1 VGEKQACPFRWPGQ
15 YEDEETGLY
24 YNRFRYYDPESGEY
38 VSQDPIGLRGGMA
51 FCAYVRDPLKLI
63 DPFGLSSCS
72 SKKPIIIGEDMTGRV
87 DKFAK
92 MMDADTISDRLKK
105 EGRTWSQAANDE
117 FVEAMKKEGRE
128 IHDIGPAF
136 ARRAGGHPPSAVY
149 AGELKQLAG
158 YDKYT
163 SWFGGGGVPG
173 FD

>member
-1 VGEKQACPFRWPGQ
+1 VHCPFRWPGQ

-38 VSQDPIGLRGGMA
+38 TSQDPSGLRGGMA
-51 FCAYVRDPLKLI
+51 LYAYVWDPLKLV
-63 DPFGLSSCS
+63 DPLGLASCS
-72 SKKPIIIGEDMTGRV
+72 SKKPIIIGEHMEGRV

-92 MMDADTISDRLKK
+92 MMDAETITDWLK
-105 EGRTWSQAANDE
+105 GRKWTQELNDE
-117 FVEAMKKEGRE
+117 FIEAMKKEGRE

-136 ARRAGGHPPSAVY
+136 ARRAGGHPPSDVY

-158 YDKYT
+158 YDNYT
-163 SWFGGGGVPG
+163 SWFGPGGVPG